1 MTVIELNYSKYS
13 ITIRIT
19 ATYGE
24 PDSITI
30 TITSIF
36 HNQLQLQLRNW
47 THPWRGSV
55 KWRVVGQFTVNPV
68 ALKQHLKIG
77 DDDDDDDDD
86 YDDDDNDD
94 DDDNVTLTRGEQG
107 LDTDLYKC
115 FDLSQ
120 HQFPLQLVIWFVDG
134 QVVVYLLRQFL
145 PNNHPLL
152 HMGRRGSV
160 VVSLAC
166 RRSGF
171 DPPGPGMLFIF

>member
-1 MTVIELNYSKYS
+1 M
-13 ITIRIT
+13 
-19 ATYGE
+19 
-24 PDSITI
+24 
-30 TITSIF
+30 
-36 HNQLQLQLRNW
+36 Q
-47 THPWRGSV
+47 GSV
-55 KWRVVGQFTVNPV
+55 KWRVVGRFTVNPV

-77 DDDDDDDDD
+77 DDDDDDG
-86 YDDDDNDD
+86 YDEDDN
-94 DDDNVTLTRGEQG
+94 DDDNVTLARGEPG
-107 LDTDLYKC
+107 LDTHLYKC

-134 QVVVYLLRQFL
+134 QVIVYLLRQFL

-171 DPPGPGMLFIF
+171 DPPGQGMLFIF